1 MPFSSP
7 LLAADAIES
16 PAMRQ
21 AGPALLSL
29 ALMDARNHTLQL
41 LTLHEQA
48 AAQDGDEVLLS
59 AGTEAED
66 LFPIPDAQPLWLAGY
81 AGWFAE
87 RWIGRNTQRNLGP
100 ACPAQPMR
108 LASIQPQADAWWNPR
123 LQTQDGAATADLPDT
138 EATRAYLLETLEST
152 LELLD
157 KAGPDDAALYF

>member
-1 MPFSSP
+1 M
-7 LLAADAIES
+7 LAADAIES

-21 AGPALLSL
+21 AGAGLLSL

-48 AAQDGDEVLLS
+48 AAQDADEALPS
-59 AGTEAED
+59 PGTEAED

-100 ACPAQPMR
+100 ACPVQPMR
-108 LASIQPQADAWWNPR
+108 LASIQPQADSWWNPR
-123 LQTQDGAATADLPDT
+123 LQTQDGAATTDLP
-138 EATRAYLLETLEST
+138 EATKQQLLAPT
-152 LELLD
+152 
-157 KAGPDDAALYF
+157 P